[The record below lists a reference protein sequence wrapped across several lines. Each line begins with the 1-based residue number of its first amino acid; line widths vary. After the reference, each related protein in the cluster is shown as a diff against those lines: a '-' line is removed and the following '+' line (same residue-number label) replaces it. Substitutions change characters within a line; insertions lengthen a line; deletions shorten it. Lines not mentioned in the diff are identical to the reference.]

1 MAIKIIKPGK
11 KPETTERFECPHC
24 GCVFEADR
32 DDYEEEFNLRGG
44 CYCYAV
50 DCPTCGLTVRRPC
63 DE

>member
-11 KPETTERFECPHC
+11 KPETTKRFKCWHC

-32 DDYEEEFNLRGG
+32 GDYEEAFNLCDGYYDLR
-44 CYCYAV
+44 V
-50 DCPTCGLTVRRPC
+50 DCPNCGRTVWKSC

>member
-11 KPETTERFECPHC
+11 KPETTKRFECPHC

-32 DDYEEEFNLRGG
+32 DDYGLVGDAYRT
-44 CYCYAV
+44 
-50 DCPTCGLTVRRPC
+50 CPTCGRKVYRLR

>member
-11 KPETTERFECPHC
+11 KPETTKRFKCQYC

-32 DDYEEEFNLRGG
+32 GDYEEGYSMGIGSYLRI
-44 CYCYAV
+44 YCPV
-50 DCPTCGLTVRRPC
+50 CKRTVCRLR

>member
-32 DDYEEEFNLRGG
+32 HDYEEAFNTRDG
-44 CYCYAV
+44 CYYYAI
-50 DCPTCGLTVRRPC
+50 DCPNCRHTVSKIVQ
-63 DE
+63 